1 MWRLLRERGG
11 DKLNAGLLKAIT
23 GGDSRTVRLLYT
35 HKKEEYNLILKP
47 VLLTNHKPEI
57 NVNDQAMLDRLVYI
71 PFNARFTE
79 EPKHGEFMKDCNK
92 IKMLTEKYLS
102 EVFTFIVRGAKMF
115 FETQSLKPPQ
125 SIKDATVAY
134 INEFDTINK
143 FIQEKCV
150 VDSKE
155 KIKTS
160 QLYQS
165 YTFYCADN
173 GLEPKNNKE
182 FVNIVKEKFEVTG
195 IKGYPYYRG
204 INIMETNY

>member
-1 MWRLLRERGG
+1 M
-11 DKLNAGLLKAIT
+11 
-23 GGDSRTVRLLYT
+23 
-35 HKKEEYNLILKP
+35 H
-47 VLLTNHKPEI
+47 
-57 NVNDQAMLDRLVYI
+57 
-71 PFNARFTE
+71 
-79 EPKHGEFMKDCNK
+79 
-92 IKMLTEKYLS
+92 
-102 EVFTFIVRGAKMF
+102 
-115 FETQSLKPPQ
+115 LKPPQ

-143 FIQEKCV
+143 FIHEKCV